1 MKVLQ
6 VNNKF
11 IGAGAENVMKTLGD
25 GLSEKGH
32 EIYYATYENISNK
45 RVFKIHILPSELMRL
60 VNIFEIS
67 RQKKKI

>member
-32 EIYYATYENISNK
+32 EYSIEQGF
-45 RVFKIHILPSELMRL
+45 VFTILERNERP
-60 VNIFEIS
+60 
-67 RQKKKI
+67 